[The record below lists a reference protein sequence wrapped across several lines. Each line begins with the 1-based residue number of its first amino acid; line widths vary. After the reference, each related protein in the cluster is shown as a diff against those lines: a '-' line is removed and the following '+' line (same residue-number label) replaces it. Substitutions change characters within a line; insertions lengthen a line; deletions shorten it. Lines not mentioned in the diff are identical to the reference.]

1 MPQQDEHPR
10 VLEKAAHQERGPQ
23 DRCHQQPQASV
34 RSSCCRRN
42 AITSSYSSTRG
53 FPPVEKRRQPAT
65 CQARLSQ
72 RAPKTVSQQ
81 GPQAPS
87 SSGLTSQRQS
97 QPDSGPGDTR
107 PHRPSPRS
115 RSPSCDRPRKR
126 KFPLLPHRRGH
137 PLKMPPAPQLGY
149 RVTPEDIDEEKRAI
163 WRRISS
169 ALSGDTEAI
178 SGRRAPEPVGSSPQP
193 AAEMA
198 PVCSPSSPWFPS
210 LPVTSAGSAGPS
222 ACTSTGLAP
231 KPASDSDITPMDTTP
246 VDMTTMDTTPMD
258 TTLPAYVLS

>member
-1 MPQQDEHPR
+1 MGTYLGRLCPHPRPRVPGGQHGAHFARQLVPQMHPFVPAPPGCPNYLRIWWAWPVVAFLRLCMRIPRALCLFLGVLTSFCRRCHQRACGQRTVMPQQDEHPR
-10 VLEKAAHQERGPQ
+10 VLERAAHQERGPQ

-107 PHRPSPRS
+107 PHRPSPRN
-115 RSPSCDRPRKR
+115 RSPSCDRP
-126 KFPLLPHRRGH
+126 
-137 PLKMPPAPQLGY
+137 
-149 RVTPEDIDEEKRAI
+149 
-163 WRRISS
+163 
-169 ALSGDTEAI
+169 
-178 SGRRAPEPVGSSPQP
+178 
-193 AAEMA
+193 
-198 PVCSPSSPWFPS
+198 
-210 LPVTSAGSAGPS
+210 
-222 ACTSTGLAP
+222 
-231 KPASDSDITPMDTTP
+231 
-246 VDMTTMDTTPMD
+246 
-258 TTLPAYVLS
+258 